1 MNRRTLTRQLDALG
15 RMLELDGASVFQTRA
30 IRDAAAML
38 DARAEDPVAAYLD
51 GQLATWPGI
60 GKGLLGDIAHLVRTG
75 RHPVL
80 DELRARW
87 PGDPLRL
94 LDVPGL
100 GPAKVRSLIRELDI
114 LDLAGLDQALRQGKV
129 AGLKGFGTRTAEKLM
144 PHVTYM
150 LETSGM
156 ALLPDA
162 EALAADMA
170 ADLARLE
177 GVRAVHVAGS
187 LARRDDLHARLDL
200 VVITEDGDP
209 NRLPLASLNLVPH
222 EGAWVRHRLGEPT
235 VHVHLATPDTAGAA
249 RVFCGANPAHLDR
262 LESRLRQSG
271 LTNTHAGL
279 VRTDGEH
286 VPAPD
291 EEAVYAAMGL
301 PLIPAE
307 LREGLDEVDRAAA
320 GTLPRLVTEAEI
332 RGLFHSHTTAS
343 DGKAEMADMAR
354 EADRRGLAYLAIT
367 EHSHAAGYAGGLST
381 ERLAAQHAA
390 VAAWNAGGGKSALL
404 SGIEADIL
412 ADGTLDMAGDL
423 DACDLVIASIH
434 SRHGEDE
441 AGMTR
446 RVCRALE
453 DPRTT
458 ILGHMSGRLLGE
470 RAPYAMDRRQVY
482 ETAARHGV
490 RIEING
496 NPQRLDIDWRE
507 IRAAKAAG
515 VTFCL
520 SPDAHSTAGLG
531 HARYAC
537 DMARK
542 GGLEVGDIL
551 NTLDLDDL
559 RTVLDERRARAGG
572 A

>member
-1 MNRRTLTRQLDALG
+1 
-15 RMLELDGASVFQTRA
+15 
-30 IRDAAAML
+30 
-38 DARAEDPVAAYLD
+38 
-51 GQLATWPGI
+51 
-60 GKGLLGDIAHLVRTG
+60 
-75 RHPVL
+75 
-80 DELRARW
+80 
-87 PGDPLRL
+87 
-94 LDVPGL
+94 
-100 GPAKVRSLIRELDI
+100 
-114 LDLAGLDQALRQGKV
+114 
-129 AGLKGFGTRTAEKLM
+129 M

-150 LETSGM
+150 LETAGM

-170 ADLARLE
+170 ADLAGLE

-200 VVITEDGDP
+200 VIITEHGDP
-209 NRLPLASLNLVPH
+209 NRLPLASLGLVPD
-222 EGAWVRHRLGEPT
+222 EGAWVCSRTGEPT
-235 VHVHLATPDTAGAA
+235 IRVHLTTPATAGTA
-249 RVFCGANPAHLDR
+249 RILCGANPAHLDR
-262 LESRLRQSG
+262 LAPRLRQAG
-271 LTNTHAGL
+271 LTHTIAGL
-279 VRTDGEH
+279 IRADGAL
-286 VPAPD
+286 VPTPD

-307 LREGLDEVDRAAA
+307 LREGLDEVERAVA
-320 GTLPRLVTEAEI
+320 GTLPRLVTEADI

-343 DGKAEMADMAR
+343 DGKAEMAEMAR
-354 EADRRGLAYLAIT
+354 EAGRRGLAYLAIT

-381 ERLAAQHAA
+381 ERLSAQHAA
-390 VAAWNAGGGKSALL
+390 VAAWNAGGGRAALL

-412 ADGTLDMAGDL
+412 ADGSLDMANAL
-423 DACDLVIASIH
+423 DACDLVVASIH

-470 RAPYAMDRRQVY
+470 RAPYAMDRSRIY
-482 ETAARHGV
+482 ETAAREGV

-559 RTVLDERRARAGG
+559 RTVLDGRRARAAG